1 MSKNSKTRRDAK
13 KKKSGAV
20 SIAKPTSLG
29 ASVPA
34 LLRIDGAVFATMG
47 KAGAAWTLQV
57 GGQPALSAPD
67 AQTIVGVMQEI
78 ALRAE
83 DKGCEAAVQA
93 TAKLAPLVGQMEAE
107 ARYQGLAAKVLSQFP
122 LPKKAGEPKGNWVTR
137 LFRRG

>member
-13 KKKSGAV
+13 KKKSGVARV
-20 SIAKPTSLG
+20 SAPTSLG

-34 LLRIDGAVFATMG
+34 LLRIDGAVFATLG
-47 KAGAAWTLQV
+47 KTGAAWTLQV

-67 AQTIVGVMQEI
+67 AQTLIGVMQEI

-83 DKGCEAAVQA
+83 DKGYEAAVQA
-93 TAKLAPLVGQMEAE
+93 TAKLAPLIGETQVE
-107 ARYQGLAAKVLSQFP
+107 ARYEGLAAKVLAQFP
-122 LPKKAGEPKGNWVTR
+122 LPKEPGESKGNWVTP